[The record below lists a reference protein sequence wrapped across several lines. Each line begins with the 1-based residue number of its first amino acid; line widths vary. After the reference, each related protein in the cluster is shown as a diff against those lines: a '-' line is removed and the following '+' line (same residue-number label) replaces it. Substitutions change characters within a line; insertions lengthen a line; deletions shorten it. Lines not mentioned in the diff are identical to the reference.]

1 MAKPRVKVP
10 KTAKAGEIIKIK
22 TLIAHKME
30 TGNRKNK
37 KTGKLIP
44 RKIIQDFQAKFNGK
58 EVFRANLHPG
68 ISANPYLA
76 FHAKVDKSGEF
87 EFTWTE
93 DTGKKW
99 SAKKSIT
106 VG

>member
-10 KTAKAGEIIKIK
+10 KKAKAGDVIQIK

-30 TGNRKNK
+30 TGLRKNK

-44 RKIIQDFQAKFNGK
+44 RRIIQDFVAKFNGK
-58 EVFRANLHPG
+58 EVFRANLHGG
-68 ISANPYLA
+68 ISANPYIA
-76 FHAKVDKSGEF
+76 FFTKVGKSGEF

-99 SAKKSIT
+99 STKKSIT
-106 VG
+106 VS